1 MASLKFNADK
11 IKKLPSNLRNL
22 ESKMDILDT
31 DKFLPVQVG
40 LSKLGKEIKNDV
52 IKKDVCN
59 AKIKNVED
67 EIPDC

>member
-22 ESKMDILDT
+22 ESKIDILDT

-40 LSKLGKEIKNDV
+40 LSKLGDAVKNDD